1 MRGAPHAQ
9 APRIVRS
16 VPGQT
21 LIAHRGEIYAF
32 TPDRTEAS
40 HSATAGD
47 GAITAPIPGKI
58 SAIAVREGQSVSK
71 GDALVILE
79 AMKMEYT
86 LAAPFDGVVESLA
99 AAVGAQVSEGAVLAR
114 VVEKGP

>member
-1 MRGAPHAQ
+1 TQPQLPFSPGGRRWPERSGGRMRGAPHAQ
-9 APRIVRS
+9 AQRIVRS

-58 SAIAVREGQSVSK
+58 SAIAVREGQPVSK
-71 GDALVILE
+71 GDALVIL
-79 AMKMEYT
+79 
-86 LAAPFDGVVESLA
+86 
-99 AAVGAQVSEGAVLAR
+99 
-114 VVEKGP
+114 